1 MDALVDYGKKLC
13 RCIGN
18 KQMLSIFHIKALC
31 TDGSGNDHPS
41 ERHRLYNLNA
51 HATPSLQAE
60 LKGIEN
66 WVEIKDDE
74 GNEEWGYEYV
84 PPNIPLVLA
93 GELLHG

>member
-1 MDALVDYGKKLC
+1 MGYEIHQPYSKRITKGEQKGFILEKPLPICTADRLC
-13 RCIGN
+13 LMKTI
-18 KQMLSIFHIKALC
+18 
-31 TDGSGNDHPS
+31 
-41 ERHRLYNLNA
+41 
-51 HATPSLQAE
+51 PSLQAE